1 MSRRWSGRR
10 CYEGISTMPKN
21 QSRKTVTIFPT
32 VKFQNL
38 IQNSLINPT
47 KNYRSQQIPESAYH
61 RYYIVT
67 KNVSLTP
74 VYTWMTRDAAD
85 LPRHPSFAVAP
96 ATRLMTARVENL
108 PHHKN
113 QPYPHPLESVIPC
126 GLGKV
131 ALHRLAREDP
141 CQTLAKSLTDAGRGV
156 FDMKGLVWY
165 GGVEFCRSWIGNG
178 LALFIK
184 IGSSSV
190 NLFVSSNTVAN
201 KCFT

>member
-1 MSRRWSGRR
+1 
-10 CYEGISTMPKN
+10 MPASINILYFSHSKLIIITKARPYKN
-21 QSRKTVTIFPT
+21 LKQI
-32 VKFQNL
+32 
-38 IQNSLINPT
+38 SLINPT
-47 KNYRSQQIPESAYH
+47 KNYRSQQILTEFAYH

-85 LPRHPSFAVAP
+85 LLRHPSFAVAP
-96 ATRLMTARVENL
+96 ATRLVTVRVENL
-108 PHHKN
+108 HHRNNK
-113 QPYPHPLESVIPC
+113 PYPHPLELVIPWRS
-126 GLGKV
+126 GKV

-190 NLFVSSNTVAN
+190 NLFVSS
-201 KCFT
+201 KRDGY